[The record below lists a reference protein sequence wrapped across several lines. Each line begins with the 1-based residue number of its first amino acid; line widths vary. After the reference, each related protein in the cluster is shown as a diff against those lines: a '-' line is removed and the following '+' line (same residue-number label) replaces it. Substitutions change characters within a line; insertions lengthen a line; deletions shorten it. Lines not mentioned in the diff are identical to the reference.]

1 MGRTSFFGDT
11 VTDENQTEI
20 IVGLSDGEKEELEE
34 LIASFKEKEPSAP
47 PDPSAE
53 DIHDQIN
60 SMGAKLAHFGEVLL
74 KFDDKIKS
82 FYEILRL
89 SHKKSEIMNHRI
101 DTIIELIRILTK
113 KEGQNSGPTL

>member
-1 MGRTSFFGDT
+1 M
-11 VTDENQTEI
+11 TDENQTEI
-20 IVGLSDGEKEELEE
+20 IVGLSDGEKQELEE

-53 DIHDQIN
+53 EVHNQID
-60 SMGAKLAHFGEVLL
+60 SMGAKLADFGEVLL
-74 KFDDKIKS
+74 KFDAKMKS

-101 DTIIELIRILTK
+101 DTVIELMRIL
-113 KEGQNSGPTL
+113 ENR